1 MLQTNSQEQPNRV
14 PVSVITGFLGSG
26 KTTLLNHL
34 VKQSGM
40 ERAALIINEFG
51 EVGLDNVL
59 VESAIENTLLLEN
72 GCICC
77 SVRGDL
83 VDTIGDLFTKA
94 RNGQVPAFDRIVIET
109 TGLADPAPIVN
120 TLQGEAA
127 VASRCRL
134 DSVVTVIDGLLG
146 ERQAQSTPEA
156 MMQIAQADVGLI
168 SKSDLASQDGIDR
181 LSRFVRGVNPS
192 IAVQAIAHG
201 RVDPAILFNRSRAE
215 VLPADFDH
223 DHGHADGRDH
233 PHEHRHDHDHSHDHE
248 HEVHDTNRHGDIAT
262 WSFVSEAPVDGK
274 RLSHWLETLYSLQ
287 APAMLRLKG
296 LVNTGDAAHPL
307 LIQAVGPVLSPVERL
322 AAWPD
327 GKPLTRLVFIFK
339 GLSVDDM
346 KASFRR
352 HVIG

>member
-1 MLQTNSQEQPNRV
+1 MAMLQTNSQEHPNRV

-26 KTTLLNHL
+26 KTTLLNHI

-51 EVGLDNVL
+51 EVGLDNML

-83 VDTIGDLFTKA
+83 IDTIGDLFTKA
-94 RNGQVPAFDRIVIET
+94 RNGQVPDFDRIVIET

-120 TLQGEAA
+120 TLQGEAS

-146 ERQAQSTPEA
+146 ARQAQTNPEA

-168 SKSDLASQDGIDR
+168 SKADLVSQSDIDALADFIR
-181 LSRFVRGVNPS
+181 RVNPTVE
-192 IAVQAIAHG
+192 IETIAHG
-201 RVDPAILFNRSRAE
+201 RVDPALLFNRSRAAALTHRHE
-215 VLPADFDH
+215 EHAHGH
-223 DHGHADGRDH
+223 DHGHDH
-233 PHEHRHDHDHSHDHE
+233 NHEDEHGHGHDQAAY
-248 HEVHDTNRHGDIAT
+248 RHGDIAT
-262 WSFVSEAPVDGK
+262 WSFVSDAPVDGTRLK
-274 RLSHWLETLYSLQ
+274 RWLETLYSLR
-287 APAMLRLKG
+287 APAMLRVKG
-296 LVNTGDAAHPL
+296 LVNDGDAARPL

-322 AAWPD
+322 PGWPD
-327 GKPLTRLVFIFK
+327 GMPTNRLVFIFK
-339 GLSVDDM
+339 GLGVEEL
-346 KASFRR
+346 KNSFLR
-352 HVIG
+352 HVVL